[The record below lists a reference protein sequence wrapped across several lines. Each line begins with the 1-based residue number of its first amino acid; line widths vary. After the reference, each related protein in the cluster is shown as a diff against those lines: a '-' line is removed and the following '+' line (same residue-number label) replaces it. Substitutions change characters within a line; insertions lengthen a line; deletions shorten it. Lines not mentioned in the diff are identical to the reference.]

1 MFLCVVWFVIASC
14 NLYRRMMKQLVMH
27 VQFEYPAI
35 LRVLESF
42 HIICLIYLQVL
53 PCAEPPREEADAVGL
68 AVEAMESVSV
78 IICCSVYALGS
89 GAKMQY
95 CMLRN
100 VLCIVFFFA
109 MQGSSS
115 GATSRGCR
123 WRWAQGQAW
132 LLCNSGDVY
141 NMCCMYFECSNR
153 LSLTVIHG
161 LCVVMLC
168 CGRQSEGA

>member
-1 MFLCVVWFVIASC
+1 
-14 NLYRRMMKQLVMH
+14 MMKQLVMH
-27 VQFEYPAI
+27 VQFEYPAM

-100 VLCIVFFFA
+100 VLCIVFFLRCKAPAVEPLPEDAGDGEHKARLDCCATVA
-109 MQGSSS
+109 MCTTCV
-115 GATSRGCR
+115 ACTSN
-123 WRWAQGQAW
+123 AAI
-132 LLCNSGDVY
+132 D
-141 NMCCMYFECSNR
+141 
-153 LSLTVIHG
+153 
-161 LCVVMLC
+161 
-168 CGRQSEGA
+168 